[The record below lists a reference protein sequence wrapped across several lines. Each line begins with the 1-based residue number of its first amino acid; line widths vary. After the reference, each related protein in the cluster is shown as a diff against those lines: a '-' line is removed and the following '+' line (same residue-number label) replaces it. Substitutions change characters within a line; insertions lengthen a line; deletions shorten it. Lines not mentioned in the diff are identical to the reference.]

1 MNTELSL
8 MAAEVTFLRDTLRQ
22 TENVMEKAGLEDLHR
37 ALILSQTRLLKIDIT
52 QSSRV
57 LDCGESIAYH

>member
-22 TENVMEKAGLEDLHR
+22 TENVTEKADLEDLHR

-52 QSSRV
+52 RSSRV
-57 LDCGESIAYH
+57 LDCGKSIAYH